1 MARKGSIKTPLTI
14 LAISITLFVTL
25 SHRLH
30 RHVVHQSTSL
40 STSFLYLSSPPPP
53 LPSLT
58 PLPQFLSPP
67 PYPPPSRILNF
78 ASLSTLLAVK
88 EDSSATS
95 ASSSISTVSIL
106 IPDWEVLVIASPETP
121 LTPGENYT
129 CYFGS
134 NLSTPAR
141 FAGELSFGRG
151 TVFKCVLPENNRLR
165 SRYTEPRVV
174 RSDQIQIPQSE
185 SEIDAPDLH
194 RWNSLAYESFTT
206 QHDVVLF
213 VKGVNSRQGN
223 NRPASHLRC
232 VFGDDP
238 SSAVRTAVTS
248 SAQEVF
254 RCVRPQLPENSPQ
267 KVSVTL
273 EIIHRKD
280 ADALILPS
288 VAQYAPHEGR
298 TIEFSKPK
306 SLMCAC
312 TMVYNVGK
320 FLREWVTYHA
330 SVGVEKFILYDN
342 DSNDGL
348 DRTVQELNRAGY
360 DVRMIYWPWPKTQE
374 AGFSHCALCAEHI
387 CQWMAFIDVD
397 EFILSPGWMDHRKPN
412 PNMLMSSLLPKGTNP
427 ARVGQVSVKCVEFGP
442 SNQTEHPVQGVT
454 QGYTCRRKFDR
465 RHKSI
470 VMLEAVH
477 PSLMNMVHHFKL
489 REGFKTSQ
497 LGKHRAI
504 VNHYKYQAW
513 PEFKAK
519 FRRRVSAYVVDWR
532 QSINPKSNDRVP
544 GLGFE
549 AVEPPRWAQKFCEK
563 TDERLKVLTRRWF
576 GVNSSAMIWQ
586 SAFQLLG

>member
-1 MARKGSIKTPLTI
+1 MARKGSIKTPLAI
-14 LAISITLFVTL
+14 LAISITLFASL
-25 SHRLH
+25 SHHLH
-30 RHVVHQSTSL
+30 RCVVYQSTSL
-40 STSFLYLSSPPPP
+40 STSFPSLSSPPPP
-53 LPSLT
+53 QPPLP
-58 PLPQFLSPP
+58 PPPPPQFLSPP
-67 PYPPPSRILNF
+67 PLPLPNS
-78 ASLSTLLAVK
+78 ASW
-88 EDSSATS
+88 DSSATS
-95 ASSSISTVSIL
+95 SPSSISTVSIL

-129 CYFGS
+129 CYFGHNS
-134 NLSTPAR
+134 SSPAR

-151 TVFKCVLPENNRLR
+151 TTFKCVLPENNRQR
-165 SRYTEPRVV
+165 SPYTKPRLV
-174 RSDQIQIPQSE
+174 RSDQIQIPLFE
-185 SEIDAPDLH
+185 REIAAADLQ
-194 RWNSLAYESFTT
+194 RWNSLAYDSFTT
-206 QHDVVLF
+206 EHDVVLF

-223 NRPASHLRC
+223 NRPASDLRC

-238 SSAVRTAVTS
+238 SIALRTAVTS

-254 RCVRPQLPENSPQ
+254 RCVRPNLPENSPQ
-267 KVSVTL
+267 KISVTL
-273 EIIHRKD
+273 EIIHGKD

-288 VAQYAPHEGR
+288 VAQYAPHEER
-298 TIEFSKPK
+298 TIEFSETT

-342 DSNDGL
+342 DSDDGL
-348 DRTVQELNRAGY
+348 DRRVRELNRAGF
-360 DVRMIYWPWPKTQE
+360 DVRTVYWPWPKTQE
-374 AGFSHCALCAEHI
+374 AGFSHCALYAEQI

-397 EFILSPGWMDHRKPN
+397 EFILSPTWQDHRKPS
-412 PNMLMSSLLPKGTNP
+412 PNMLKSSLLPKGTNP
-427 ARVGQVSVKCVEFGP
+427 GRVGQVSVKCVEFGP

-465 RHKSI
+465 RHKSV

-477 PSLMNMVHHFKL
+477 PSLLNMVHHFKL

-513 PEFKAK
+513 PEFRAK

-544 GLGFE
+544 GLGFD
-549 AVEPPRWAQKFCEK
+549 AIEPPGWAQKFCEK
-563 TDERLKVLTRRWF
+563 TDGRLKVLTRRWF
-576 GVNSSAMIWQ
+576 GVNSAMIWQ
-586 SAFQLLG
+586 SAF

>member
-14 LAISITLFVTL
+14 LAISITLFATL
-25 SHRLH
+25 SHHLH
-30 RHVVHQSTSL
+30 RCVVYQSTSL
-40 STSFLYLSSPPPP
+40 STSFPSLSSPLPPQPPLPPPPPPQFLFPPP
-53 LPSLT
+53 LPIPNS
-58 PLPQFLSPP
+58 
-67 PYPPPSRILNF
+67 
-78 ASLSTLLAVK
+78 ASW
-88 EDSSATS
+88 DSSATS
-95 ASSSISTVSIL
+95 SPSSISTVSIL
-106 IPDWEVLVIASPETP
+106 ISDWEVLVIASPETP

-129 CYFGS
+129 CYFGHNS
-134 NLSTPAR
+134 SSPAR

-151 TVFKCVLPENNRLR
+151 TAFKCVLPENNRQR
-165 SRYTEPRVV
+165 SPYTKPRLV
-174 RSDQIQIPQSE
+174 RSDQIQIPLFE
-185 SEIDAPDLH
+185 REIAAADLQ
-194 RWNSLAYESFTT
+194 RWNSLAYDSFTT
-206 QHDVVLF
+206 EHDVVLF

-223 NRPASHLRC
+223 NRPASDLRC

-238 SSAVRTAVTS
+238 SIAVRTAVTS

-254 RCVRPQLPENSPQ
+254 RCVPPNLPENSPQ
-267 KVSVTL
+267 KISVTL
-273 EIIHRKD
+273 EIIHGKD

-288 VAQYAPHEGR
+288 VAHYALHEER
-298 TIEFSKPK
+298 TIEFSEPT

-330 SVGVEKFILYDN
+330 GLGVEKFILYDN
-342 DSNDGL
+342 DSDDGL
-348 DRTVQELNRAGY
+348 DRRVRELNRAGF
-360 DVRMIYWPWPKTQE
+360 DVRTVYWPWPKTQE
-374 AGFSHCALCAEHI
+374 AGFSHCTLYAEQL

-397 EFILSPGWMDHRKPN
+397 EFILSPTWLDHRKPS
-412 PNMLMSSLLPKGTNP
+412 PNMLKSSLLPKGTNP
-427 ARVGQVSVKCVEFGP
+427 GRVGQVSVKCVEFGP

-465 RHKSI
+465 RHKSV

-477 PSLMNMVHHFKL
+477 PSLLNMVHHFKL

-513 PEFKAK
+513 PEFRAK

-549 AVEPPRWAQKFCEK
+549 AIEPPGWAQKFCEK

-586 SAFQLLG
+586 SAFYQTMQSMASIDQA